1 MPATVVVVQ
10 SIGQLG
16 NRLFQFSHLI
26 ALAQARGCRILNP
39 SFWKYAA
46 LFPAT
51 KQNLFC
57 SFPEQRSNW
66 VHGWMQALVYYF
78 LRLSFS
84 LKILNLVPNSFIF
97 KRDWRDGPT
106 AIDSEAFIAMINK
119 FSFVFLAGSFNHK
132 HRQGFAQ
139 AWPSVR
145 SFFRVSEERNSKIK
159 SHLKSLRD
167 SSDVLVGVHLRQGDV
182 FSDPVRRDALD
193 QSYYAQKLAEFLVIF
208 PEKTVSFLICS
219 NAPITKA
226 LFSTFNYKIG
236 LGDFLDDLYSLSE
249 CNYLLGAGQ
258 SSFSLWASKIGNV
271 PRAALFRGRASGL
284 NLNDFQLDFS
294 E

>member
-1 MPATVVVVQ
+1 M
-10 SIGQLG
+10 
-16 NRLFQFSHLI
+16 
-26 ALAQARGCRILNP
+26 
-39 SFWKYAA
+39 
-46 LFPAT
+46 
-51 KQNLFC
+51 
-57 SFPEQRSNW
+57 
-66 VHGWMQALVYYF
+66 
-78 LRLSFS
+78 
-84 LKILNLVPNSFIF
+84 
-97 KRDWRDGPT
+97 
-106 AIDSEAFIAMINK
+106 
-119 FSFVFLAGSFNHK
+119 
-132 HRQGFAQ
+132 
-139 AWPSVR
+139 R